1 MYMNS
6 IYMGIDMGIHQ
17 NMNMCRCK
25 EGNGM
30 FKSLRDAK
38 WCKSCIC
45 GEDFTLN
52 TSFATIFDAKLA
64 PFNET
69 IFFCQQKVKDP
80 NLLQEL
86 QFKWDDHH
94 LIGIDVKWILNI
106 FWKTN
111 FQEVNRVSQKD
122 IKWWIMDM
130 PISTFSFV
138 SKNLRIWIFC
148 KKYNQGRWSQSDW
161 DWCYMNSECI
171 LKDQFCGNLLWHE

>member
-1 MYMNS
+1 MECSNHWEMQNDVNRASAERILHS
-6 IYMGIDMGIHQ
+6 ILLSRQFLMQ
-17 NMNMCRCK
+17 N
-25 EGNGM
+25 
-30 FKSLRDAK
+30 L
-38 WCKSCIC
+38 
-45 GEDFTLN
+45 
-52 TSFATIFDAKLA
+52 AKLT
-64 PFNET
+64 PFSET
-69 IFFCQQKVKDP
+69 IFFCQQKVKES
-80 NLLQEL
+80 NLLHEL

-130 PISTFSFV
+130 PTSTFSFV